1 MPRLR
6 LRIGPAAIALAA
18 AFFVSSEARSQDARV
33 PMPSTP
39 VQGQRAAAGGAK
51 SSYPPMKV
59 DVTMKGTSSN
69 EALLD
74 ATNRLPFKKL
84 NGEQQARVNAVLANN
99 SIFRR
104 LPQIEFDAEPEV
116 YHWFIQNPEVA
127 VSTWRV
133 LKISEFELSPA
144 GNNVWN
150 GKAQDGSRGR
160 IEVLHRSPNSQL
172 ILCTGEYKTPLL
184 TRPIQAT
191 AMMHLQTQF
200 SKKNNGEKHV
210 THGLDL
216 FVAFP
221 SQTVETVVKVISP
234 VSNMIADRN
243 FKELSLFVRF
253 MSVAMQKQPGW
264 VEQMTSRLDSV
275 TPKQKDELLNMSAR
289 IFIASRKRTL
299 RKDGVRQATLQ
310 DIVAPYRAP
319 AESR

>member
-6 LRIGPAAIALAA
+6 LGPAAFALAA
-18 AFFVSSEARSQDARV
+18 AILVSSEVRSQDLRV
-33 PMPSTP
+33 PIPTLP
-39 VQGQRAAAGGAK
+39 RADQPAPEVEVE

-59 DVTMKGTSSN
+59 DVTIKGTSSK

-74 ATNRLPFKKL
+74 ARNRLPFKTL
-84 NGEQQARVNAVLANN
+84 NGEQQAQVNAVLANN

-104 LPQIEFDAEPEV
+104 LPQIDFDAEPDV

-127 VSTWRV
+127 VSSWRV
-133 LKISEFELSPA
+133 LKISEFQLSPA
-144 GNNVWN
+144 ADNVWN
-150 GKAQDGSRGR
+150 GQAQDGSRGR

-200 SKKNNGEKHV
+200 SKTPSGENHV

-243 FKELSLFVRF
+243 FRELSLFVRF

-264 VEQMTSRLDSV
+264 VEQMTTRLEGV
-275 TPKQKDELLNMSAR
+275 TPKQKEELLNISAR
-289 IFIASRKRTL
+289 IFIASRKRSL
-299 RKDGVRQATLQ
+299 REDGVQQATLKE
-310 DIVAPYRAP
+310 IVAPYRAP
-319 AESR
+319 DETR

>member
-1 MPRLR
+1 MPRFR

-18 AFFVSSEARSQDARV
+18 AFLVSSEARSQDPRV
-33 PMPSTP
+33 PIGAPP
-39 VQGQRAAAGGAK
+39 GADQPAAQGEED

-59 DVTMKGTSSN
+59 DVTMKGTSTK

-74 ATNRLPFKKL
+74 ARNRLPFKSL
-84 NGEQQARVNAVLANN
+84 NDEQLARVNAVLANN

-104 LPQIEFDAEPEV
+104 LPQIDFDAEPDV

-133 LKISEFELSPA
+133 LKISEFELSPV
-144 GNNVWN
+144 GGNVWN
-150 GKAQDGSRGR
+150 GQAQDGSRGR

-200 SKKNNGEKHV
+200 SKTPSGENHV

-221 SQTVETVVKVISP
+221 SQTVENVVKVISP

-243 FKELSLFVRF
+243 FRELSLFVRF

-264 VEQMTSRLDSV
+264 VEQLTTRLEGV
-275 TPKQKDELLNMSAR
+275 TPKQKEELLNMSAR
-289 IFIASRKRTL
+289 IFIASRKRSL
-299 RKDGVRQATLQ
+299 REDGVQQATLKE
-310 DIVAPYRAP
+310 IVAPYRAP
-319 AESR
+319 DE

>member
-6 LRIGPAAIALAA
+6 PGLVAFAMAA
-18 AFFVSSEARSQDARV
+18 ALIVSSEARSQDARV
-33 PMPSTP
+33 LRPPGTNP
-39 VQGQRAAAGGAK
+39 PAAAGEPK
-51 SSYPPMKV
+51 SNYPPMKV
-59 DVTMKGTSSN
+59 DVTMKGTSSKD
-69 EALLD
+69 ALLD
-74 ATNRLPFKKL
+74 ARNRLPVNKL
-84 NGEQQARVNAVLANN
+84 NRIQLVRVNAVLEQN

-104 LPQIEFDAEPEV
+104 LPQIEFDADPEV

-133 LKISEFELSPA
+133 LKISEFQLSPA
-144 GNNVWN
+144 GDNVWN
-150 GKAQDGSRGR
+150 GQAQDGSRGK

-200 SKKNNGEKHV
+200 SKTPDGENHV

-243 FKELSLFVRF
+243 FRELSLFVRF
-253 MSVAMQKQPGW
+253 MSVAIQKQPGW
-264 VEQMTSRLDSV
+264 VEQMTTRLDGV
-275 TPKQKDELLNMSAR
+275 TPKQKEELLNMSAR

-299 RKDGVRQATLQ
+299 RDNGVRQATLQ
-310 DIVAPYRAP
+310 DIVEPYRAP
-319 AESR
+319 SGKR

>member
-1 MPRLR
+1 M
-6 LRIGPAAIALAA
+6 LAA
-18 AFFVSSEARSQDARV
+18 ALLVSSEAWSQDARV
-33 PMPSTP
+33 PIP
-39 VQGQRAAAGGAK
+39 VNSQPAGGAK

-59 DVTMKGTSSN
+59 DVTMKGTSSK

-74 ATNRLPFKKL
+74 ARNRLPLKTL
-84 NGEQQARVNAVLANN
+84 SGDQQARVNAVVANN

-104 LPQIEFDAEPEV
+104 LPQIEFEAEPEV

-144 GNNVWN
+144 GGNVWN
-150 GKAQDGSRGR
+150 GQAQDGSRGS

-184 TRPIQAT
+184 ARPIKAT

-200 SKKNNGEKHV
+200 AKKPNGENHV

-243 FKELSLFVRF
+243 FRELSLFVRF

-264 VEQMTSRLDSV
+264 VEQLTTRLEGV

-289 IFIASRKRTL
+289 IFIASRKKTL
-299 RKDGVRQATLQ
+299 RQDGVRQATLN
-310 DIVAPYRAP
+310 DIVAPLQSP
-319 AESR
+319 AGTR